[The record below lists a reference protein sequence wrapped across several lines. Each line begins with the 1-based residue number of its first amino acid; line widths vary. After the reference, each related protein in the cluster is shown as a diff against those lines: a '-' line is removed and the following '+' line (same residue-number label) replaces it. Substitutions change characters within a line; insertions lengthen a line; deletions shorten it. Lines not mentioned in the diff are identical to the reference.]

1 LRKFPEEARREAGQ
15 QLFRIQQGEEPAD
28 WKPTETIGSGVREI
42 IQGSDPGGRP
52 VKEETFA
59 NVWDAIED
67 DPAVAENLK
76 LRSSLMIELERHIKR
91 EGWTQAQAAKAL
103 GVTQPRISNLLRG
116 KIGAFSLDLLVKMAT
131 TAGLRVTLRVR
142 KAA

>member
-1 LRKFPEEARREAGQ
+1 MKEEA
-15 QLFRIQQGEEPAD
+15 F
-28 WKPTETIGSGVREI
+28 S
-42 IQGSDPGGRP
+42 
-52 VKEETFA
+52 

-76 LRSSLMIELERHIKR
+76 LRSSLMIELKRHIKR
-91 EGWTQAQAAKAL
+91 EGWTQVQAAKAF

-116 KIGAFSLDLLVKMAT
+116 KINVFSLDLLVKMAAA
-131 TAGLRVTLRVR
+131 AGLRVTMRVK